1 MSYVGIKKSYVGII
15 KQQNNTTPAVASNIS
30 PPPESGNTQIG
41 VGNVFTT
48 VDGKKRNL
56 FELDEEGKRVYNPT
70 QIGIGLAGRAAGAGL
85 GAWNAA
91 RTLSES
97 QGGDM
102 ISDLGRAGIAGQQT
116 MNLGTA
122 ATNVA
127 MDAPGKIANMPKTIR
142 DYTTAGTTSGFEKP
156 ALMPDK
162 QMSYPS
168 QTEDFVS
175 TLTKPESM
183 RAPVPAKAP
192 NPVKV
197 VDSNKLT
204 DRELLDNIDPERM
217 ERAKTLRGQ

>member
-15 KQQNNTTPAVASNIS
+15 KQQNNATPVAAVNTMTPA
-30 PPPESGNTQIG
+30 PESGGGGGTQIG

-56 FELDEEGKRVYNPT
+56 FGLDEEGKRMYSPA

-127 MDAPGKIANMPKTIR
+127 MDAPGKIAGMPKTIG

-156 ALMPDK
+156 ALMPDE

-168 QTEDFVS
+168 IEGFVS

-183 RAPVPAKAP
+183 QTAGPAKAP

-197 VDSNKLT
+197 VDSNKL
-204 DRELLDNIDPERM
+204 LDSIDPEAM
-217 ERAKTLRGQ
+217 KRAKTFRGQ

>member
-1 MSYVGIKKSYVGII
+1 M
-15 KQQNNTTPAVASNIS
+15 TPA
-30 PPPESGNTQIG
+30 PESSGGGGTQIG

-56 FELDEEGKRVYNPT
+56 FGLDEEGKRMYSPA

-97 QGGDM
+97 QGGDI

-127 MDAPGKIANMPKTIR
+127 MDTPGKIAGMPKTIR
-142 DYTTAGTTSGFEKP
+142 NYVNAGKSTTTGFEEPEEPEFHMGYPVNDDKVAVQDSDSSMHVSGP
-156 ALMPDK
+156 AQVK
-162 QMSYPS
+162 NQ
-168 QTEDFVS
+168 
-175 TLTKPESM
+175 
-183 RAPVPAKAP
+183 
-192 NPVKV
+192 VKV
-197 VDSNKLT
+197 VT
-204 DRELLDNIDPERM
+204 P
-217 ERAKTLRGQ
+217 ERAKFTGEKINQ

>member
-15 KQQNNTTPAVASNIS
+15 KQQSTTPVAAVNTMTPA
-30 PPPESGNTQIG
+30 PESSGGGGTQIG

-48 VDGKKRNL
+48 VVGKKRNL
-56 FELDEEGKRVYNPT
+56 FGLDEEGKRMYSPA
-70 QIGIGLAGRAAGAGL
+70 QIGIGLAGRAVGAGL

-122 ATNVA
+122 ATNAA
-127 MDAPGKIANMPKTIR
+127 MDAPGKIAGMPKTISNYR
-142 DYTTAGTTSGFEKP
+142 NSGKNTTSGFEEPEFHMGYPVNDDKVAVQDSSMEIAGP
-156 ALMPDK
+156 AEPK
-162 QMSYPS
+162 
-168 QTEDFVS
+168 
-175 TLTKPESM
+175 
-183 RAPVPAKAP
+183 

-197 VDSNKLT
+197 VT
-204 DRELLDNIDPERM
+204 PEVTPERVKYTG
-217 ERAKTLRGQ
+217 EITESQ